1 MPPLSKGEKRGMTD
15 TNSKRYSGVAMA
27 LHWLIALAVIAN
39 WRIAEAAEHAATREA
54 ASKIMGN
61 HFAIGVI
68 ILVMILFRFA
78 WRFVK
83 KPPALSSN
91 FAGWERMLAKGTHVL
106 FYVLLTV
113 MPLAG
118 WFAMS
123 KYGSPINVFGILE
136 VPPLPVAPDPDGA
149 KAIFE
154 SHAAAGVFLLVLV
167 ALHILGTLKHTLID
181 KDGNIFRM
189 LPFGEPKA

>member
-1 MPPLSKGEKRGMTD
+1 MTEGS
-15 TNSKRYSGVAMA
+15 SKRYSGVAML
-27 LHWLIALAVIAN
+27 LHWLVAIAVIAN
-39 WRIAEAAEHAATREA
+39 WRIAEAAEHAATKEA
-54 ASKIMGN
+54 QSQIMSN
-61 HFAIGVI
+61 HFSIGI
-68 ILVMILFRFA
+68 TILALILLRFG
-78 WRFVK
+78 WRFVR
-83 KPPALSSN
+83 KPPPLSSD
-91 FAGWERMLAKGTHVL
+91 FAGWERMLAKGTHIV

-123 KYGSPINVFGILE
+123 KYGAPISVFGLFE
-136 VPPLPVAPDPDGA
+136 LPSLPVAPDPEGA

-154 SHAAAGVFLLVLV
+154 SHAAAGTVLLVLV
-167 ALHILGTLKHTLID
+167 AVHILGTLKHTFID